1 MKKEMFYV
9 LHCLEKMGYR
19 KYKEN
24 LERYETVEKF
34 YNSLQRPKGELEE
47 IQKKLKHWKE
57 QGIFFVSYEEEDYPY
72 LLKQISSPPLGLFYK
87 GRLPDEKQPALAMI
101 GARNYTTY
109 GREMARG
116 FAKVLSGCGVQ
127 IISGMALGIDG
138 FAHEG
143 ALSEKT
149 PTFAVLGTGVD
160 ICYPKRN
167 IGIYR
172 ELEKKGGIISEYEPG
187 TIARPENFPIR
198 NRIISG
204 LSQGVFVIEARY
216 KSGSL
221 ITANFALEQNRDVY
235 AVPGR
240 IGDSQSEGCN
250 DLIKQGAKLVLTPE
264 DILEN
269 LYFSD
274 ISEGKNEK
282 KIKIVLET
290 TEKMVYAKLRCEPKH
305 IDEIAK
311 EAKISRV
318 EAIRTLMS
326 LEGKQLSIQIT
337 PGYYI
342 RNLV

>member
-1 MKKEMFYV
+1 MKKEMFFT
-9 LHCLEKMGYR
+9 LHCIEKMGYL
-19 KYKEN
+19 KYKEKLKCYKSIEN
-24 LERYETVEKF
+24 LYA
-34 YNSLQRPKGELEE
+34 SLSRPKGELIE
-47 IQKKLKHWKE
+47 IQKKLEYWKE
-57 QGIFFVSYEEEDYPY
+57 QGINFVFYEEEQYPY
-72 LLKQISSPPLGLFYK
+72 LLKQISSPPLGIFYK
-87 GRLPDEKQPALAMI
+87 GRLPEDKQPTLAMI

-116 FAKVLSGCGVQ
+116 FAKVLSGYGVQ

-143 ALSEKT
+143 ALTTKT

-187 TIARPENFPIR
+187 TIARPENFPVR

-204 LSQGVFVIEARY
+204 LSQGVFVIEARN

-221 ITANFALEQNRDVY
+221 ITANFALDQNRDVY

-240 IGDSQSEGCN
+240 IGDLQSEGCN
-250 DLIKQGAKLVLTPE
+250 DLIKQGAKMVLTPE

-274 ISEGKNEK
+274 VSKEKIEK
-282 KIKIVLET
+282 KSKIVLET
-290 TEKMVYAKLRCEPKH
+290 IEKMVYAKLRCEPKH
-305 IDEIAK
+305 IDEIAR
-311 EAKISRV
+311 EADISRV

>member
-1 MKKEMFYV
+1 MKKEIFYT

-24 LERYETVEKF
+24 LERYKTVDKL
-34 YNSLQRPKGELEE
+34 YDSLQRPKGELHE

-87 GRLPDEKQPALAMI
+87 GRLPDDKEPALAMI
-101 GARNYTTY
+101 GARNHTIY

-116 FAKVLSGCGVQ
+116 FAKVLSACGVQ

-143 ALSEKT
+143 ALSGKT

-167 IGIYR
+167 MGIYR
-172 ELEKKGGIISEYEPG
+172 EIEKKGGIISEYEPG

-204 LSQGVFVIEARY
+204 LSQGVLVIEARY

-250 DLIKQGAKLVLTPE
+250 DLIKQGAKLVLTPD

-274 ISEGKNEK
+274 ISKGKNEK

-326 LEGKQLSIQIT
+326 LEGKQLSMQIT